1 MESFSGPQLDLSVPS
16 SHILQDQCSLE
27 DALAN
32 PPLTQTVRIQ
42 RLSVPTVPT
51 QRVSEPLVITTVN
64 ARDCTRDALI
74 KHLLV

>member
-1 MESFSGPQLDLSVPS
+1 MESFSGPQLDLSIPS
-16 SHILQDQCSLE
+16 SRILQDQCSLE

-32 PPLTQTVRIQ
+32 APLNQTDKIQ
-42 RLSVPTVPT
+42 RRSVSTVPM

-64 ARDCTRDALI
+64 ARDCTKDTLI